1 MPRSFTVER
10 ESLPAVVQRWI
21 EAIGLGNEEVIELVF
36 TERELLIRRP
46 MNPHL
51 RAWAE
56 AISDQYDKA
65 FRQIIGL

>member
-21 EAIGLGNEEVIELVF
+21 EAIGLGEEDLVELVF

-46 MNPHL
+46 MSPHL

-56 AISDQYDKA
+56 AMCDQYDRA
-65 FRQIIGL
+65 FRQIVGI